1 MSILLMNSQPQGL
14 TSISGPDGTLFLYG
28 DEVNIEI
35 SPKCFCLFVEEFLYI
50 KIPSFTG
57 GYGDNLIQSVSKN
70 GVEIRYE
77 EQIVRLILEDY
88 IGLIKYFF
96 TNTDLLND
104 DPRLAVVNKI
114 IFSDLISGENLEQK
128 KLFDWLSKLEL
139 VSGWNVDFYP
149 DAKRFNS

>member
-1 MSILLMNSQPQGL
+1 M
-14 TSISGPDGTLFLYG
+14 
-28 DEVNIEI
+28 
-35 SPKCFCLFVEEFLYI
+35 EEFLYI